1 MYGMNKRRLH
11 APIDMINGKVLPQ
24 LLRFAVPMMPT
35 GICSFCITR
44 RISSSANAPA
54 MPLPPRL
61 PPSRALVIVI
71 FLAACRI
78 CCRQLTKSTP
88 AVVSCAHRK
97 NFEFFVP
104 LDFLCE
110 CVSIYRLIII
120 C

>member
-1 MYGMNKRRLH
+1 MYGMNKRRLRPARFDDLH
-11 APIDMINGKVLPQ
+11 RVQWYRRLAVLY
-24 LLRFAVPMMPT
+24 L
-35 GICSFCITR
+35 SF
-44 RISSSANAPA
+44 
-54 MPLPPRL
+54 

-71 FLAACRI
+71 FLVVCRI

-88 AVVSCAHRK
+88 AVVSCVHRK

-110 CVSIYRLIII
+110 CVSIYRLIIV